1 MNLRTVKFLIYKI
14 ITYFTVF
21 FIAITIN
28 FFLTRLIPGSALST
42 LIATLSG
49 AEAGLSSSTAT
60 AGGASVAQ
68 LSLEIHQLE
77 AEFGLLPKPWYVEY
91 FDYLKGI
98 FTGNLG
104 VSITYYP
111 SSVIHIIS
119 SSIGITLSEVFIA
132 SISAY
137 FLGSWLGSIFA
148 IRRGT
153 RAGILA
159 DVISAILI
167 TIPAFVIIMY
177 LELAFSVD
185 LKLVMI
191 SFPGVSLTTKGILNL
206 INFYTVPM
214 IGFIVSLMHG
224 FYFGMRNT
232 MVHTLRDNY
241 VNYAEILGF
250 KRPTIRKFVSRN
262 SMLPNI
268 TSFSLSVGFGITSA
282 LTIEGLLAIP
292 GTGYYLGNALVNRDL
307 PLLQGIFL
315 IVVIMLIV
323 SLAIIEIVYGLL
335 DPRVRGGKG

>member
-1 MNLRTVKFLIYKI
+1 MNLRTIKFLIYKI
-14 ITYFTVF
+14 ITYFIVF

-28 FFLTRLIPGSALST
+28 FFLTRLIPGNALST
-42 LIATLSG
+42 LIAALSG
-49 AEAGLSSSTAT
+49 AEAGLSSSTA

-68 LSLEIHQLE
+68 LSQEIHQLE
-77 AEFGLLPKPWYVEY
+77 AEFGLLPQPWYVEY
-91 FDYLKGI
+91 FHYLKGI

-111 SSVIHIIS
+111 LSVIHIIS
-119 SSIGITLSEVFIA
+119 SSIGITLGEALIA

-153 RAGILA
+153 KSGTLA

-177 LELAFSVD
+177 LELAFSVN

-191 SFPGVSLTTKGILNL
+191 SFPGVSLTPKGILNL
-206 INFYTVPM
+206 INFYIIPM
-214 IGFIVSLMHG
+214 IGFIVSLMPG

-250 KRPTIRKFVSRN
+250 KRSTIRKFVSRN

-268 TSFSLSVGFGITSA
+268 TNFSITVGFGISSA
-282 LTIEGLLAIP
+282 LTIEGLLAVP
-292 GTGYYLGNALVNRDL
+292 GTGYYLGNALLDRDL

-315 IVVIMLIV
+315 IIVVMLII

-335 DPRVRGGKG
+335 DPRVRGGQG